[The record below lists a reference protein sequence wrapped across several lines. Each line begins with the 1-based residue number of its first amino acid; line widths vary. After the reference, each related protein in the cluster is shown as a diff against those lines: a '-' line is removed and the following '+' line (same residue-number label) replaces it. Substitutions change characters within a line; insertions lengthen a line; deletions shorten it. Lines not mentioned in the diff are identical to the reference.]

1 MENASKALI
10 IAGAV
15 LIAIL
20 LIAFGMVMINAAQTP
35 IDEATSGIGGQGV
48 QVFNRQFDIYAG
60 GRVSG
65 SNVKSLLSALNTNN
79 TTSSHIINVTF
90 TPKSGTGITAQS
102 SGIAAQIQ
110 NVINTK
116 SYSVSFPTYDNDGYI
131 SACVIKEL

>member
-20 LIAFGMVMINAAQTP
+20 LIAFGMIMINAAQTP

-48 QVFNRQFDIYAG
+48 QAFNRQFDIYAG
-60 GRVSG
+60 QRVSG
-65 SNVKSLLSALNTNN
+65 SNVKSLLSAINSNN
-79 TTSSHIINVTF
+79 VASSHIIAVTF
-90 TPKSGTGITAQS
+90 TPKTGTGI
-102 SGIAAQIQ
+102 SGATTGVAGQIA

-116 SYSVSFPTYDNDGYI
+116 SYSVVFAYSTEGYI
-131 SACVIKEL
+131 DTCTIAEL